1 MFFDIN
7 KNLCNMFPALE
18 PIKLLDYPADD
29 VFELIAGVI
38 DYNNRNENENGN
50 GNQKVIRKKAGDD
63 WF

>member
-38 DYNNRNENENGN
+38 DYNYRNKDENGN